1 MRRGRRKGASKD
13 KVFGC
18 DLLEHLAASSQEI
31 PQVLRSCSEFIEE
44 YGIVDGIYRLSG
56 VSSNTQKL
64 RGEFDVEG
72 VPDLSK
78 EVYRQ
83 DIHCV
88 SSLCKAYFRE
98 LPNPL
103 LTYQLYD
110 KFADAVAV
118 QLEEERLVKIKEVL
132 KDLPLP
138 HYRTLEYLM
147 RHLVKMATF
156 ASQTNMHARNL
167 AIVWAPNLLRSKD
180 IEATGLNGTA
190 AFMEVRV
197 QSIVVEFILTHV
209 SQVFSSPGHTP
220 ERRQSLPS
228 PSIMSN
234 QEEPFFRAIPLN
246 VPSALG
252 PGNGPPAMRS
262 YHAIIEG
269 TDKRKGSLKGRKW
282 KSIFNLGGRLQDPR
296 RKNKSPCK
304 EKEQGSLRPAKS
316 MDSLSSLPYMP
327 EGTRQHPSLSPLTQ
341 PSPTL
346 GREAGSTGGVLG
358 GAVGGASSGYAV
370 TYRRGGGACVSV
382 VSGGGVQGTYSR
394 LDSGEANEGS
404 LPPQPRSPGITS
416 RAERRAGMH
425 ISGPF
430 SVTVPLHITSGLAL
444 GVLQGGGHKEEGG
457 AQREEDGA
465 HKEEGGAHRE
475 EDGAHKGEGG
485 AHREEGGAHREE
497 GRANKEEGGSHR
509 EANGGSH
516 AEEGREGRTA
526 EERKRDKSREDEVE
540 GKKTEVNRSEEG
552 SGEEGRGE
560 EGTTEGFSVEETEP
574 EEEALAEEDQDYM
587 DMRRVFPLED
597 SQLPLD
603 FQDTFGFLDLMDSS
617 TYNQANEFSVE
628 PPCYEEEDDYEE
640 EFGYQGDAPS
650 IVTLEL
656 PAQLPLTHRPL
667 TSDPHGHPCKSHS
680 LPYKSRPFQPARS
693 STSSSEDEE
702 DEEEGSDEEDMLF
715 YSLPSSLQF
724 HAAKGGE
731 EDAHKM
737 ADADARPAAG
747 LPAQQE
753 LNTNASTSRSINA
766 ISSVNA
772 SGQSEGELDGVDGDW
787 LVVLAKPGEIGDDG
801 TEEEDS
807 LELKKKMEEEGE
819 TPENTASG
827 ESVQAVALTDTN
839 GLGCGEGESGF
850 AVSEDQEEYEDH
862 CGPEQSERDHTAE
875 HSATEQSERDHAA
888 EHSATELSE
897 RDHTAEHRATEQ
909 SERDHTAEHSAT
921 ECKERDH
928 AAEHHAREQSKG
940 DHTAEPSTTEH
951 KERDHAVEHNATEC
965 KERDHAAEH
974 SATEQSKGDHT
985 AEPSTTEHKE
995 RAHVAEHSTTEPKE
1009 RDHTAEQTPTEHSER
1024 DHAAEPSTTEHK
1036 ERDHAAAHSTTE
1048 PKERDHTAEQTPTE
1062 HSERDHAAEPS
1073 TTEHKERDHAAAHS
1087 AREQNERD
1095 HTAEHPEPKERDHAA
1110 ELSTTEHRER
1120 LHNDTGPESTAESHH
1135 GSPEDPEGCHGD
1147 SVSGTKAAA
1156 ELMECS
1162 ESPEPCPLPLP
1173 EPPWGPHTCAHL
1185 FPEPPTTTPG
1195 EQEDTCREEGGERE
1209 LEGGRE
1215 GGGEDNTESH
1225 NQLDV
1230 QEKEKRKEKR
1240 EESQER
1246 KVTSG
1251 GPEEGRGERDL
1262 RTEGENVQKH
1272 EAQVN
1277 ERERDEERSKGGEE
1291 DRGQGATQGRSARE
1305 EGRREGRSPVVG
1317 PSVARKLVR
1326 SKQVTPKL
1334 QQAKAVPVVPPKPQL
1349 CKLTALSLR
1358 QQRERERG
1366 REGAGDR
1373 DGERAPTGD
1382 GEKEEQRRGE
1392 AEREKGG
1399 EGEEE
1404 NQGEVERLGE
1414 DGRSVEKETKRNS
1427 GVSVCFDVAVARATE
1442 RRGRERERGKD
1453 GQVDGR
1459 RGAEKD

>member
-327 EGTRQHPSLSPLTQ
+327 EGRRGLRAGP
-341 PSPTL
+341 
-346 GREAGSTGGVLG
+346 GRGSGR
-358 GAVGGASSGYAV
+358 ASSGYAV
-370 TYRRGGGACVSV
+370 TYRRGGGLRERGQRRRGA
-382 VSGGGVQGTYSR
+382 GDVQQAGFR
-394 LDSGEANEGS
+394 RGQRGQPA
-404 LPPQPRSPGITS
+404 PQPRSPGITS

-497 GRANKEEGGSHR
+497 GGAHREEGGANKEEGGSHR

-560 EGTTEGFSVEETEP
+560 EGTTEGFLVEETEP
-574 EEEALAEEDQDYM
+574 EEEGLAEEDQDYM

-680 LPYKSRPFQPARS
+680 LPYKSRPFQPALS

-724 HAAKGGE
+724 HVTKGGE

-766 ISSVNA
+766 TSSVNA

-850 AVSEDQEEYEDH
+850 A
-862 CGPEQSERDHTAE
+862 
-875 HSATEQSERDHAA
+875 
-888 EHSATELSE
+888 
-897 RDHTAEHRATEQ
+897 
-909 SERDHTAEHSAT
+909 
-921 ECKERDH
+921 
-928 AAEHHAREQSKG
+928 
-940 DHTAEPSTTEH
+940 
-951 KERDHAVEHNATEC
+951 
-965 KERDHAAEH
+965 
-974 SATEQSKGDHT
+974 
-985 AEPSTTEHKE
+985 
-995 RAHVAEHSTTEPKE
+995 
-1009 RDHTAEQTPTEHSER
+1009 
-1024 DHAAEPSTTEHK
+1024 
-1036 ERDHAAAHSTTE
+1036 
-1048 PKERDHTAEQTPTE
+1048 
-1062 HSERDHAAEPS
+1062 
-1073 TTEHKERDHAAAHS
+1073 
-1087 AREQNERD
+1087 
-1095 HTAEHPEPKERDHAA
+1095 
-1110 ELSTTEHRER
+1110 
-1120 LHNDTGPESTAESHH
+1120 
-1135 GSPEDPEGCHGD
+1135 
-1147 SVSGTKAAA
+1147 
-1156 ELMECS
+1156 
-1162 ESPEPCPLPLP
+1162 
-1173 EPPWGPHTCAHL
+1173 
-1185 FPEPPTTTPG
+1185 
-1195 EQEDTCREEGGERE
+1195 
-1209 LEGGRE
+1209 
-1215 GGGEDNTESH
+1215 
-1225 NQLDV
+1225 
-1230 QEKEKRKEKR
+1230 
-1240 EESQER
+1240 
-1246 KVTSG
+1246 
-1251 GPEEGRGERDL
+1251 
-1262 RTEGENVQKH
+1262 
-1272 EAQVN
+1272 
-1277 ERERDEERSKGGEE
+1277 
-1291 DRGQGATQGRSARE
+1291 
-1305 EGRREGRSPVVG
+1305 
-1317 PSVARKLVR
+1317 
-1326 SKQVTPKL
+1326 VTPKL